1 MKVGDLV
8 YVWAE
13 KKHGLIVKRIDYK
26 GRVSLLY
33 SDGSTGE
40 AYESN
45 LSHLEEVPP
54 EVINESR

>member
-8 YVWAE
+8 YVWD
-13 KKHGLIVKRIDYK
+13 KGQHGLIIKRIDYK
-26 GRVSLLY
+26 GRVSILY

-40 AYESN
+40 AYEAN
-45 LSHLEEVPP
+45 LSYLEEVPP